1 MVGIVDRAEADF
13 RSKLSGKLSSID
25 VPEWGEN
32 GTPLKVFWK
41 PLINFKSQEKIFQ
54 LINSGKTSEAVCQ
67 TLITRALD
75 EEGTHLFQQ
84 HELDKLMRFTDP
96 NVIGRIVGA
105 MAPEDEEDIEDIKK
119 N

>member
-1 MVGIVDRAEADF
+1 MSITDRAEADF
-13 RSKLSGKLSSID
+13 REKLGGKPSSID

-54 LINSGKTSEAVCQ
+54 LVNAGKTSEAVCQ
-67 TLITRALD
+67 TLITRSID
-75 EEGTHLFQQ
+75 EEGNPLFQQ
-84 HELDKLMRFTDP
+84 NEMEKLMRFTDP
-96 NVIGRIVGA
+96 TVIGRIVGA
-105 MAPEDEEDIEDIKK
+105 MSPDDEDIGSLKK

>member
-32 GTPLKVFWK
+32 GTPLKVYWK
-41 PLINFKSQEKIFQ
+41 SLINFKSQEKIFQ
-54 LINSGKTSEAVCQ
+54 LINAGKTSEAVCQ

-75 EEGTHLFQQ
+75 EEGSHLFQQ
-84 HELDKLMRFTDP
+84 HELEKLMRFTDP
-96 NVIGRIVGA
+96 NVIGRSVGA
-105 MAPEDEEDIEDIKK
+105 MAPDEDSDVDEIKK

>member
-1 MVGIVDRAEADF
+1 MSILDQAEADF
-13 RSKLSGKLSSID
+13 REKLSGKPQSLE

-41 PLINFKSQEKIFQ
+41 PLINFKSQEKIFA
-54 LINSGKTSEAVCQ
+54 LISAGKTSEAVCQ

-75 EEGTHLFQQ
+75 EEGNNLFQQ
-84 HELDKLMRFTDP
+84 HSMEKLMRFSDP
-96 NVIGRIVGA
+96 NVISRIVEA
-105 MAPEDEEDIEDIKK
+105 MAPDENVDIDKLKK

>member
-13 RSKLSGKLSSID
+13 RSKLSGKLNSMD

-32 GTPLKVFWK
+32 GTPLKVYWK
-41 PLINFKSQEKIFQ
+41 PLINFKSQGKIFA
-54 LINSGKTSEAVCQ
+54 LLNEGKTSEAVCQ

-75 EEGTHLFQQ
+75 EEGQHLFQQ
-84 HELDKLMRFTDP
+84 HEMEKLLRFTDP
-96 NVIGRIVGA
+96 NVISKIVGA
-105 MAPEDEEDIEDIKK
+105 MSPEDEDDIDEIKK